1 MHTGITS
8 GASGLLQRRD
18 AAALARLITLVEND
32 HPDAEQILSNL
43 NINTTVPVIGLTGPP
58 GAGKSS
64 LLDALVEK
72 LIGQNKRIGII
83 AVDPT
88 SPFNFGALLGDRI
101 RLSKHFN
108 NENVFIRSMATRGS
122 LGGLADKVPEVID
135 VMRHFDF
142 DFIFVE
148 TVGVGQSEVE
158 IAGLADTTVVVLVP
172 EAGDE
177 VQAMKAGLME
187 IADVFVVN
195 KADDPNAAEFA
206 STLSKTI
213 ASNDRKIPVIKTV
226 ATQSQG
232 IDELIDALQRSSTN
246 PVDNPRR
253 GYLLAQKAMR
263 LIYKQR
269 TKDIDPKTFHA
280 QLTEASHQPGFN
292 LYNWVNRF

>member
-1 MHTGITS
+1 MATGT
-8 GASGLLQRRD
+8 ADALELLTRRD
-18 AAALARLITLVEND
+18 TAALARIITLVEND
-32 HPDAEQILSNL
+32 HPSASEILSRL
-43 NINTTVPVIGLTGPP
+43 NINATIPVIGLTGPP

-72 LIGQNKRIGII
+72 LISDNKRIGII
-83 AVDPT
+83 AIDPT

-101 RLSKHFN
+101 RLSQHFN
-108 NENVFIRSMATRGS
+108 NDNVFIRSMATRGS

-135 VMRHFDF
+135 VMRHFNF

-195 KADDPNAAEFA
+195 KADDPHASEFA
-206 STLSKTI
+206 TTLSKTI
-213 ASNDRKIPVIKTV
+213 ATNERQIQVIKTI
-226 ATQSQG
+226 ATQKEG
-232 IDELIDALQRSSTN
+232 IDELVNALQQLSTKSFE
-246 PVDNPRR
+246 NPRR
-253 GYLLAQKAMR
+253 KFLLAQKAMR

-269 TKDIDPKTFHA
+269 TKDLDQKIFLQ
-280 QLTEASHQPGFN
+280 QLNDASHQPGFN
-292 LYNWVNRF
+292 LYNWVKQF

>member
-1 MHTGITS
+1 MHTTGFT
-8 GASGLLQRRD
+8 GALELLDRRD
-18 AAALARLITLVEND
+18 HAALARLITLVENEHAD
-32 HPDAEQILSNL
+32 SHLILSRL
-43 NINTTVPVIGLTGPP
+43 NINSTVPVIGLTGPP

-64 LLDALVEK
+64 LLDGLVEK
-72 LIGQNKRIGII
+72 LLQQNKRIGVV
-83 AVDPT
+83 AVDPS

-101 RLSKHFN
+101 RLGKHFN
-108 NENVFIRSMATRGS
+108 SENVFIRSMATRGS

-135 VMRHFDF
+135 VMRHFNF

-172 EAGDE
+172 EGGDD

-195 KADDPNAAEFA
+195 KADDPNAGEFA
-206 STLSKTI
+206 ATLGKTL
-213 ASNDRKIPVIKTV
+213 AVNERTIPVIKTT
-226 ATQSQG
+226 ATTG
-232 IDELIDALQRSSTN
+232 DGLDELLQTLLSHQAVSN
-246 PVDNPRR
+246 PGRVH
-253 GYLLAQKAMR
+253 LLAQKAMR

-269 TKDIDPKTFHA
+269 TRDIHPQKFFK

-292 LYNWVNRF
+292 LYNWVKQF